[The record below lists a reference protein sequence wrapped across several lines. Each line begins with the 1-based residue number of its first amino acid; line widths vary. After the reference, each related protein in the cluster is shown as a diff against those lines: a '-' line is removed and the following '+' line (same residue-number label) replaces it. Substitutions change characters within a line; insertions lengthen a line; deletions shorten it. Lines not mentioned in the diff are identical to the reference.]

1 MLGNKDNGSES
12 SEVAYLLNRPL
23 EVFEELDLLHSF
35 LKDYCTHLVLSC
47 MVCGLYEYQRLI
59 SNSCFPLWQ
68 GRVWDLEHWV
78 SPLDPCV
85 WFGEGPQIQARN
97 GLFLLCG
104 YNKPPISGQHSP
116 MFHSCCSIT
125 HRLNAPPSPKPGDK
139 IGCSQPSFKETF
151 ALVRITLIS
160 PGILKWHLCAR
171 MQVLSCISSLAVSY

>member
-1 MLGNKDNGSES
+1 
-12 SEVAYLLNRPL
+12 
-23 EVFEELDLLHSF
+23 
-35 LKDYCTHLVLSC
+35 

-78 SPLDPCV
+78 SLSDPCV

-139 IGCSQPSFKETF
+139 IGCSQPCFQRDFCPCQNHSNLPRHSQMAPVCKNAGAELHLQSCCELL
-151 ALVRITLIS
+151 AAHQSSTL
-160 PGILKWHLCAR
+160 
-171 MQVLSCISSLAVSY
+171 Q